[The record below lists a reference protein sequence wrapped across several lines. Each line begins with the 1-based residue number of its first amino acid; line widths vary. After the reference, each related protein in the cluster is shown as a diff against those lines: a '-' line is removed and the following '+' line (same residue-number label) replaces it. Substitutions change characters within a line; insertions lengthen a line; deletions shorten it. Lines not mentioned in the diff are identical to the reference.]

1 MSAHLRSL
9 PRSHPSAYTVDD
21 VKSAGFTL
29 EPMVCV
35 NKHCD
40 DRESG
45 NVTYNQAAGD
55 AYCSLCGEWQEE
67 YLSEQAND

>member
-1 MSAHLRSL
+1 MSAHFRSL
-9 PRSHPSAYTVDD
+9 PRSHPSGHTVDD

-35 NKHCD
+35 NKACG
-40 DRESG
+40 DRTSG

-55 AYCSLCGEWQEE
+55 AYCSICGEWQEE
-67 YLSEQAND
+67 CLSKPAND